1 MKKIIKVF
9 LSFIIVLLMLFLTIS
24 FNLNKVIVDGVIK
37 EIIITKISA
46 KKVNN
51 PNISEEVINTLPLPD
66 YLKNSEDINKLL
78 EDQRVQEIINKYI
91 DITLDNLTSEEIKN
105 IDIESD
111 IINYINEN
119 KELIKEITGKEV
131 TPEMIEDT
139 KKVIEE
145 SNLNE
150 TIEDTIE
157 STKESISTEE
167 KIVLKGYKEIISTKT
182 RIIVIGLIALCLLLI
197 AIIEKSFYK
206 WIKTGSIC
214 TIISGILVLLMGFIL
229 KIIVTSILPLPSFNV
244 SYLYKSGL
252 IQLIIGI
259 VILIIYI
266 VLNKVLVK
274 KGE

>member
-9 LSFIIVLLMLFLTIS
+9 LSFILVLLMLFLTIS

-66 YLKNSEDINKLL
+66 YLKDSEDINKLL
-78 EDQRVQEIINKYI
+78 EDERVQEIINKYI

-119 KELIKEITGKEV
+119 KELIEEITGKEV
-131 TPEMIEDT
+131 TNEMIEDT

-150 TIEDTIE
+150 TIEETIV

-182 RIIVIGLIALCLLLI
+182 RIITISLILLCLLLI
-197 AIIEKSFYK
+197 ALIDKSFYK

-252 IQLIIGI
+252 IQLIIGSI
-259 VILIIYI
+259 ILIIYI
-266 VLNKVLVK
+266 VLNKILVK

>member
-9 LSFIIVLLMLFLTIS
+9 LNFIIVLLMLFLTIS

-51 PNISEEVINTLPLPD
+51 PNISEDVINTLPLPD
-66 YLKNSEDINKLL
+66 YLKDSEDINKLL
-78 EDQRVQEIINKYI
+78 EDERVQEIINKYI

-150 TIEDTIE
+150 AIEDTIE

-229 KIIVTSILPLPSFNV
+229 KLIVTSILPLPSFNV

>member
-37 EIIITKISA
+37 EIIITKVIP

-157 STKESISTEE
+157 STKKSISTEE

>member
-150 TIEDTIE
+150 TIEETIV

-182 RIIVIGLIALCLLLI
+182 RIITISLIALCLLLI
-197 AIIEKSFYK
+197 ALIDKSFYK

-252 IQLIIGI
+252 IQLIIGSI
-259 VILIIYI
+259 ILIIYI
-266 VLNKVLVK
+266 ILNKILVK

>member
-37 EIIITKISA
+37 EIIITKVIP

-78 EDQRVQEIINKYI
+78 EEQRVQEIINKYI

-150 TIEDTIE
+150 AIEDTIE

-197 AIIEKSFYK
+197 AIIDKSFYK

-229 KIIVTSILPLPSFNV
+229 KLIVTSILPLPSFNV

>member
-37 EIIITKISA
+37 EIIITKVIP

-150 TIEDTIE
+150 AIEDTIE

-229 KIIVTSILPLPSFNV
+229 KLIVTSILPLPSFNV

>member
-9 LSFIIVLLMLFLTIS
+9 LSFVIVLLMLFLTIS

-51 PNISEEVINTLPLPD
+51 PNISEDVINTLPLPD
-66 YLKNSEDINKLL
+66 YLKDSEDINKLL
-78 EDQRVQEIINKYI
+78 EDERVQEIINKYI

-131 TPEMIEDT
+131 TNEMIEDT
-139 KKVIEE
+139 KKLIEE

-150 TIEDTIE
+150 TIEETIV

-182 RIIVIGLIALCLLLI
+182 RIITISLILLCLLLI
-197 AIIEKSFYK
+197 ALIDKSFYK

-252 IQLIIGI
+252 IQLIIGSI
-259 VILIIYI
+259 ILIIYI
-266 VLNKVLVK
+266 ILNKVLVK

>member
-37 EIIITKISA
+37 EIIITKVIP

-157 STKESISTEE
+157 STKKSISTEE

-197 AIIEKSFYK
+197 AIIDKSFYK

-229 KIIVTSILPLPSFNV
+229 KLIVTSILPLPSFNV

>member
-9 LSFIIVLLMLFLTIS
+9 LSFVIVLLMLFLTIS

-37 EIIITKISA
+37 EIIITKVIP

-150 TIEDTIE
+150 AIEDTIE

-197 AIIEKSFYK
+197 AIIDKSFYK

-229 KIIVTSILPLPSFNV
+229 KLIVTSILPLPSFNV
-244 SYLYKSGL
+244 SYLYNSGL

>member
-9 LSFIIVLLMLFLTIS
+9 LSFVIVLLMLFLTIS

-78 EDQRVQEIINKYI
+78 EDERVQEIINKYI

-131 TPEMIEDT
+131 TNEMIEDT

-150 TIEDTIE
+150 TIEETIV

-182 RIIVIGLIALCLLLI
+182 RIITISLILLCLLLI
-197 AIIEKSFYK
+197 ALIDKSFYK

-252 IQLIIGI
+252 IQLIIGSI
-259 VILIIYI
+259 ILIIYI
-266 VLNKVLVK
+266 VLNKILVK

>member
-9 LSFIIVLLMLFLTIS
+9 LSFVIVLLMLFLTIS

-37 EIIITKISA
+37 EIIITKVIP

-51 PNISEEVINTLPLPD
+51 PNVSEDIINTLPLPD
-66 YLKNSEDINKLL
+66 YLKDSEDINKLL
-78 EDQRVQEIINKYI
+78 EDERVQEIINKYI

-119 KELIKEITGKEV
+119 KELKKEITGKEV

-150 TIEDTIE
+150 AIEDTIE

-197 AIIEKSFYK
+197 AIIDKSFYK

-229 KIIVTSILPLPSFNV
+229 KLIVTSILPLPSFNV

>member
-9 LSFIIVLLMLFLTIS
+9 LSFVIVLLMLFLTIS

-37 EIIITKISA
+37 EIIITKVIP

-51 PNISEEVINTLPLPD
+51 PNVSEDIINTLPLPD
-66 YLKNSEDINKLL
+66 YLKDSEDINKLL
-78 EDQRVQEIINKYI
+78 EDERVQEIIYKYI

-150 TIEDTIE
+150 AIEETIE

-197 AIIEKSFYK
+197 AIIDKSFYK

-229 KIIVTSILPLPSFNV
+229 KLIVTSILPLPSFNV

>member
-150 TIEDTIE
+150 TIEETIV

-182 RIIVIGLIALCLLLI
+182 RIITISLIALCLLLI
-197 AIIEKSFYK
+197 ALIDKSFYK

-214 TIISGILVLLMGFIL
+214 TIISGILVLLMSFITKL
-229 KIIVTSILPLPSFNV
+229 LVVSILPLPSFNV

-252 IQLIIGI
+252 IQLIIGSI
-259 VILIIYI
+259 ILIIYI
-266 VLNKVLVK
+266 ILNKILVK

>member
-78 EDQRVQEIINKYI
+78 EDERVQEIINKYI

-150 TIEDTIE
+150 TIEETIV

-182 RIIVIGLIALCLLLI
+182 RIITISLIALCLLLI
-197 AIIEKSFYK
+197 ALIDKSFYK

-214 TIISGILVLLMGFIL
+214 TIISGILVLLMSFITKL
-229 KIIVTSILPLPSFNV
+229 LVTSILPLPSFNV

-252 IQLIIGI
+252 IQLIIGSI
-259 VILIIYI
+259 ILIIYI
-266 VLNKVLVK
+266 ILNKILIK

>member
-9 LSFIIVLLMLFLTIS
+9 LSFVIVLLMLFLTIS

-37 EIIITKISA
+37 EIIITKVIP

-51 PNISEEVINTLPLPD
+51 PNISEDIINTLPLPD

-150 TIEDTIE
+150 AIEDTIE

-214 TIISGILVLLMGFIL
+214 TIISGVLVLLMGFIL
-229 KIIVTSILPLPSFNV
+229 KLIVTSILPLPSFNV

>member
-150 TIEDTIE
+150 AIEDTIE

-229 KIIVTSILPLPSFNV
+229 KLIVTSILPLPSFNV
-244 SYLYKSGL
+244 SYLYNSGL

>member
-150 TIEDTIE
+150 TIEETIV

-182 RIIVIGLIALCLLLI
+182 RIITISLIALCLLLI
-197 AIIEKSFYK
+197 ALIDKSFYK
-206 WIKTGSIC
+206 WIKIGSIC
-214 TIISGILVLLMGFIL
+214 TIISGILVLLMSFITKL
-229 KIIVTSILPLPSFNV
+229 LVVSILPLPSFNV

-252 IQLIIGI
+252 IQLIIGSI
-259 VILIIYI
+259 ILIIYI
-266 VLNKVLVK
+266 ILNKILVK

>member
-51 PNISEEVINTLPLPD
+51 PNISEDVINTLPLPD
-66 YLKNSEDINKLL
+66 YLKDSEDINKLL
-78 EDQRVQEIINKYI
+78 EDERVQEIINKYI
-91 DITLDNLTSEEIKN
+91 DVTLDNLTSEEIKN

-139 KKVIEE
+139 KKLIEE

-150 TIEDTIE
+150 TIEETIV

-182 RIIVIGLIALCLLLI
+182 RIITISLILLCLLLI
-197 AIIEKSFYK
+197 ALIDKSFYK

-252 IQLIIGI
+252 IQLIIGSI
-259 VILIIYI
+259 ILIIYI
-266 VLNKVLVK
+266 VLNKILVK

>member
-66 YLKNSEDINKLL
+66 YLKDSEDINKLL
-78 EDQRVQEIINKYI
+78 EDERVQEIINKYI

-131 TPEMIEDT
+131 TNEMIEDT

-150 TIEDTIE
+150 SIEETIV

-182 RIIVIGLIALCLLLI
+182 RIITISLILLCLLLI
-197 AIIEKSFYK
+197 ALIDKSFYK

-252 IQLIIGI
+252 IQLIIGSI
-259 VILIIYI
+259 ILIIYI
-266 VLNKVLVK
+266 ILNKVLVK

>member
-37 EIIITKISA
+37 EIIITKISP

-66 YLKNSEDINKLL
+66 YLKDSEDINKLL
-78 EDQRVQEIINKYI
+78 EDERVQEIINKYI

-150 TIEDTIE
+150 TIEETIV

-182 RIIVIGLIALCLLLI
+182 RIITISLIALCLLLI
-197 AIIEKSFYK
+197 ALIDKSFYK

-252 IQLIIGI
+252 IQLIIGSI
-259 VILIIYI
+259 ILIIYI
-266 VLNKVLVK
+266 ILNKILVK

>member
-66 YLKNSEDINKLL
+66 YLKDSEDINKLL
-78 EDQRVQEIINKYI
+78 EDERVQEIINKYI

-150 TIEDTIE
+150 TIEETIV

-182 RIIVIGLIALCLLLI
+182 RIITISLILLCLLLI
-197 AIIEKSFYK
+197 ALIDKSFYK

-252 IQLIIGI
+252 IQLIIGSI
-259 VILIIYI
+259 ILIIYI
-266 VLNKVLVK
+266 ILNKVLVK

>member
-9 LSFIIVLLMLFLTIS
+9 LSFVIVLLMLFLTIS

-37 EIIITKISA
+37 EIIITKVIP

-51 PNISEEVINTLPLPD
+51 PNVSEDIINTLPLPD
-66 YLKNSEDINKLL
+66 YLKDSEDINKLL
-78 EDQRVQEIINKYI
+78 EDERVQEIINKYI

-150 TIEDTIE
+150 AIEDTIE

-197 AIIEKSFYK
+197 AIIDKSFYK

-229 KIIVTSILPLPSFNV
+229 KLIVTSILPLPSFNV

>member
-9 LSFIIVLLMLFLTIS
+9 LSFVIVLLMLFLTIS

-37 EIIITKISA
+37 EIIITKVIP

-51 PNISEEVINTLPLPD
+51 PNVSEDIINTLPLPD

-150 TIEDTIE
+150 AIEDTIE

-197 AIIEKSFYK
+197 AIIDKSFYK

-229 KIIVTSILPLPSFNV
+229 KLIVTSILPLPSFNV

>member
-51 PNISEEVINTLPLPD
+51 PNISEDVINTLPLPD
-66 YLKNSEDINKLL
+66 YLKDSEDLNKLL
-78 EDQRVQEIINKYI
+78 EDERVQEIINKYI

-131 TPEMIEDT
+131 TNEMIEDT

-150 TIEDTIE
+150 TIEETIV

-182 RIIVIGLIALCLLLI
+182 RIITISLILLCLLLI
-197 AIIEKSFYK
+197 ALIDKSFYK

-229 KIIVTSILPLPSFNV
+229 KMIVTRNLPLPSFNV

-252 IQLIIGI
+252 IQLIIGSI
-259 VILIIYI
+259 ILIIYI
-266 VLNKVLVK
+266 ILNKILVK

>member
-24 FNLNKVIVDGVIK
+24 YNLNKVIVDGVIK
-37 EIIITKISA
+37 EIIITKVSA

-78 EDQRVQEIINKYI
+78 EDERVQEIINKYI
-91 DITLDNLTSEEIKN
+91 DITLDNLTTEEIKN

-139 KKVIEE
+139 KKTLEE
-145 SNLNE
+145 NNINEKFEE
-150 TIEDTIE
+150 TI
-157 STKESISTEE
+157 SSAKESISTEE

-182 RIIVIGLIALCLLLI
+182 RIITISLIALCLLLI
-197 AIIEKSFYK
+197 ALIDKSFYK

-214 TIISGILVLLMGFIL
+214 TIISGVLVLLMSFIIKL
-229 KIIVTSILPLPSFNV
+229 IVTNILPLPSFNV

-252 IQLIIGI
+252 IQLITGI

-266 VLNKVLVK
+266 VLNKILIK

>member
-51 PNISEEVINTLPLPD
+51 PNISEDVINTLPLPD
-66 YLKNSEDINKLL
+66 YLKDSEDINKLL
-78 EDQRVQEIINKYI
+78 EDERVQEIINKYI

-131 TPEMIEDT
+131 TNEMIEDT

-150 TIEDTIE
+150 TIEETIV

-182 RIIVIGLIALCLLLI
+182 RIITISLILLCLLLI
-197 AIIEKSFYK
+197 ALIDKSFYK

-252 IQLIIGI
+252 IQLIIGSI
-259 VILIIYI
+259 ILIIYI
-266 VLNKVLVK
+266 ILNKVLVK

>member
-51 PNISEEVINTLPLPD
+51 PNISEDVINTLPLPN
-66 YLKNSEDINKLL
+66 YLKDSEDINKLL
-78 EDQRVQEIINKYI
+78 EDERVQEIINKYI

-131 TPEMIEDT
+131 TNEMIEDT

-150 TIEDTIE
+150 TIEETIV

-182 RIIVIGLIALCLLLI
+182 RIITISLILLCLLLI
-197 AIIEKSFYK
+197 ALIDKSFYK

-252 IQLIIGI
+252 IQLIIGSI
-259 VILIIYI
+259 ILIIYI
-266 VLNKVLVK
+266 ILNKILIK

>member
-9 LSFIIVLLMLFLTIS
+9 LSFVIVLLILFLTIS

-37 EIIITKISA
+37 EIIITKVIP

-51 PNISEEVINTLPLPD
+51 PNISEDIINTLPLPD

-78 EDQRVQEIINKYI
+78 EEQRVQEIINKYI

-150 TIEDTIE
+150 AIEDTIE

-197 AIIEKSFYK
+197 AIIDKSFYK

-229 KIIVTSILPLPSFNV
+229 KLIVTSILPLPSFNV

>member
-66 YLKNSEDINKLL
+66 YLKNSEDVNKLL
-78 EDQRVQEIINKYI
+78 EDERAQEIINKYI

-139 KKVIEE
+139 KKAIEE

-150 TIEDTIE
+150 TIEETIV

-182 RIIVIGLIALCLLLI
+182 RIITISLIALCLLLI
-197 AIIEKSFYK
+197 ALIDKSFYK

-214 TIISGILVLLMGFIL
+214 TIISGILVLLMSFITKL
-229 KIIVTSILPLPSFNV
+229 LVTSILPLPSFNV

-266 VLNKVLVK
+266 VLNKILVK

>member
-37 EIIITKISA
+37 EIIITKISP

-66 YLKNSEDINKLL
+66 YLKDSEDINKLL
-78 EDQRVQEIINKYI
+78 EDERVQEIINKYI

-150 TIEDTIE
+150 TIEETIV

-182 RIIVIGLIALCLLLI
+182 RIITISLIALCLLLI
-197 AIIEKSFYK
+197 ALIDKSFYK

-266 VLNKVLVK
+266 ILNKILVK

>member
-37 EIIITKISA
+37 EIIITKVIP

-66 YLKNSEDINKLL
+66 YLKDSEDINKLL
-78 EDQRVQEIINKYI
+78 EDERVQEIINKYI

-150 TIEDTIE
+150 AIEDTIE

-197 AIIEKSFYK
+197 AIIDKSFYK

-229 KIIVTSILPLPSFNV
+229 KLIVTSILPLPSFNV

>member
-9 LSFIIVLLMLFLTIS
+9 LSFVIVLLMLFLTIS

-37 EIIITKISA
+37 EIIITKVIP

-51 PNISEEVINTLPLPD
+51 PNVSEDIINTLPLPD
-66 YLKNSEDINKLL
+66 YLKDSEDINKLL
-78 EDQRVQEIINKYI
+78 EDERVQEIINKYI

-150 TIEDTIE
+150 AIEDTIE

-197 AIIEKSFYK
+197 AIIDKSFYK

-229 KIIVTSILPLPSFNV
+229 KLIVTSILPLPSFNV
-244 SYLYKSGL
+244 SYLYNSGL

>member
-37 EIIITKISA
+37 EIIITKVIP

-150 TIEDTIE
+150 AVEDTIE
-157 STKESISTEE
+157 STKKSISTEE

-197 AIIEKSFYK
+197 AIIDKSFYK

-229 KIIVTSILPLPSFNV
+229 KLIVTSILPLPSFNV

>member
-51 PNISEEVINTLPLPD
+51 PNVSEDIINTLPLPD
-66 YLKNSEDINKLL
+66 YLKDSEDINKLL
-78 EDQRVQEIINKYI
+78 EDERVQEIINKYI
-91 DITLDNLTSEEIKN
+91 DITLDNLTSEKIKN

-145 SNLNE
+145 GNLNE
-150 TIEDTIE
+150 TIEETIV

-182 RIIVIGLIALCLLLI
+182 RIITISLIALCLLLI
-197 AIIEKSFYK
+197 ALIDKSFYN

-252 IQLIIGI
+252 IQLIIGSI
-259 VILIIYI
+259 ILIIYI
-266 VLNKVLVK
+266 VLNKILIK

>member
-150 TIEDTIE
+150 TIEETIV

-182 RIIVIGLIALCLLLI
+182 RIITISLIALCLLLI
-197 AIIEKSFYK
+197 ALIDKSFYK

-214 TIISGILVLLMGFIL
+214 TIISGILVLLMSFITKL
-229 KIIVTSILPLPSFNV
+229 LVTSILPLPSFNV

-252 IQLIIGI
+252 IQLIIGSI
-259 VILIIYI
+259 ILIIYI
-266 VLNKVLVK
+266 ILNKILVK

>member
-9 LSFIIVLLMLFLTIS
+9 LSFVIVLLMLFLTIS

-37 EIIITKISA
+37 EIIITKVIP

-150 TIEDTIE
+150 AIEDTIE

-197 AIIEKSFYK
+197 AIIDKSFYK

-229 KIIVTSILPLPSFNV
+229 KLIVTSILPLPSFNV

-259 VILIIYI
+259 VILLIYI

>member
-9 LSFIIVLLMLFLTIS
+9 LSFVIVLLMLFLTIS

-37 EIIITKISA
+37 EIIITKVIP

-51 PNISEEVINTLPLPD
+51 PNVSEDIIKTLPLPD
-66 YLKNSEDINKLL
+66 YLKDSEDINKLL
-78 EDQRVQEIINKYI
+78 EDERVQEIINKYI

-150 TIEDTIE
+150 AIEDTIE

-197 AIIEKSFYK
+197 AIIDKSFYK

-229 KIIVTSILPLPSFNV
+229 KLIVTSILPLPSFNV